1 LFYKHFCLYL
11 YYNYKQNKMEN
22 LLQLLDENLEQV
34 NHNLWAEWLD
44 DSQKDVLS
52 VNGMLKAL
60 DLNHLK
66 NVLLEAEASGLL
78 KLDVDDRALLVE
90 LL

>member
-1 LFYKHFCLYL
+1 
-11 YYNYKQNKMEN
+11 MEN